1 MSGKLTMKEHSEALA
16 TARTAMSPEQAAR
29 LQSAAALPD
38 DMMNLDD
45 ADACEVLDWSN
56 PVRGR
61 FYRPRKVQKTLLIHA
76 DVLAYF
82 EAQGPGHLTRMNRVL
97 RASMLHGLRRRKT
110 RIPPA
115 PQSTT
120 GG

>member
-1 MSGKLTMKEHSEALA
+1 MSGKLTKKEHSEALA
-16 TARTAMSPEQAAR
+16 AARAAMSPEQIAR
-29 LQSAAALPD
+29 LQAAATLPD
-38 DMMNLDD
+38 DMINLDD
-45 ADACEVLDWSN
+45 PDAPEVLDWADA
-56 PVRGR
+56 VRGR
-61 FYRPRKVQKTLLIHA
+61 FYRPRKVQKTLRIDA

-97 RASMLHGLRRRKT
+97 RASMLRGLRRRRT
-110 RIPPA
+110 RKQAA